1 MGKIIIKI
9 PEDIEETL
17 ELNISYDE
25 LMKKLG
31 LEEKKKKKEI
41 FKEITQ
47 KYARKLN
54 VPEVKEEEL
63 YE

>member
-31 LEEKKKKKEI
+31 LEEKIKNLVEKTFRTVKKDEKLEKE
-41 FKEITQ
+41 
-47 KYARKLN
+47 L
-54 VPEVKEEEL
+54 EEEW
-63 YE
+63 YNQ